1 MEKNSNL
8 KPRRRNSPPSAPS
21 ASHIT
26 SSLASFGKY
35 HDYDDDG
42 LNSSGGQS
50 RIDPKAFKPDLA
62 IHPQH
67 FANQQASTRQPR
79 VAEHVSPFR
88 TFQAHP
94 RDTCHCV
101 YFGLLLAGVGFL
113 LPYDSFVSAVDYFQQ
128 KYPGSSVIFDMS
140 FVYILTAF
148 GAVLINN
155 MIVESISM
163 YRRIY
168 FGYCLSFG
176 TLLVVALVEIAW
188 DSFPLNWAYKLNL
201 VCVAVVAFGCTIQQ
215 ASFYG
220 FASMLPPRYTQ
231 AVMAGESASGLIVS
245 VNRIIT
251 KALLKDEKIS
261 TLIFFF
267 LSISIIVICIF
278 IHNVL
283 QKTAFVQF
291 HLGMCRNGGYESYEN
306 QRSTYVSSG
315 SNFDYDCTNGDRV
328 VLGLSSATA
337 SYHPSNGKDDSKPKE
352 DLALVEI
359 DTSTGIENQMYGST
373 SYTSDLTDII
383 LKSGPDDDHR
393 SFKKSPALADPD
405 CDSLQGDVM
414 NVRPIIDVDLL
425 ENCPPIGNASSVIN
439 PNYDIDHE
447 SFLNLSTSENLGRS
461 SQRLLFPSSSRIT
474 SASRIW
480 FNSRISNI
488 KQFLGYY
495 YDKICLILSTRIKV
509 ISLTWPFMISIL
521 TAYLITFSLFPG
533 IESEIISCHFKSWMP
548 VLLLFTFDFAEFIG
562 KISSTFFYTMKPVN
576 LMISCVSRVVLIP
589 LLCFCVAPRT
599 HPLFAHE
606 SWSFIFS
613 VALGL
618 SNGICASL
626 PMILAPTRVTSDLKE
641 ITGNLMTL
649 SYSIGLTTGS
659 GLAYAVRRTLG
670 QPVSFD
676 ALCNATLSNEAT
688 TMMSIIADNV
698 TMIIQNTTTNTLT

>member
-1 MEKNSNL
+1 MDNNGHL
-8 KPRRRNSPPSAPS
+8 RPRNARANPSSS
-21 ASHIT
+21 AST
-26 SSLASFGKY
+26 SNVAPIVGSLTPFGRY
-35 HDYDDDG
+35 QDYDDDG
-42 LNSSGGQS
+42 LNSHQS
-50 RIDPKAFKPDLA
+50 QMNVDQINTKDTLAF
-62 IHPQH
+62 HSQH
-67 FANQQASTRQPR
+67 FTHQSTQQPR
-79 VAEHVSPFR
+79 VEHVSPFR

-94 RDTCHCV
+94 KDTCHCV

-176 TLLVVALVEIAW
+176 TLLVVALIEIAW

-220 FASMLPPRYTQ
+220 FASMLPSRYTQ

-267 LSISIIVICIF
+267 LSIAIIVICIF
-278 IHNVL
+278 IHNIL
-283 QKTAFVQF
+283 QKTAFVKF
-291 HLGMCRNGGYESYEN
+291 HLGMCQNGGYESYEN

-315 SNFDYDCTNGDRV
+315 NNFDYDCASGDKV
-328 VLGLSSATA
+328 LLGLSSATA
-337 SYHPSNGKDDSKPKE
+337 SYHPNGALNDETLKPKE

-359 DTSTGIENQMYGST
+359 DTSNGIENQMYGST
-373 SYTSDLTDII
+373 SYTSDLTEII
-383 LKSGPDDDHR
+383 LNSGPDHQPI
-393 SFKKSPALADPD
+393 KKSALVDPE
-405 CDSLQGDVM
+405 CDSLQGDV
-414 NVRPIIDVDLL
+414 VTARPPINVDLL
-425 ENCPPIGNASSVIN
+425 ENCPPAGNVIN
-439 PNYDIDHE
+439 PNYDIDQE
-447 SFLNLSTSENLGRS
+447 SFLNLSSTDNLGRS
-461 SQRLLFPSSSRIT
+461 SQRLLFPSSSRII
-474 SASRIW
+474 SAPTIW
-480 FNSRISNI
+480 LNSSVSSI
-488 KQFLGYY
+488 KNFVGYY
-495 YDKICLILSTRIKV
+495 YDKVCQILSTRIKV

-548 VLLLFTFDFAEFIG
+548 VLLLFTFDFSEFIG
-562 KISSTFFYTMKPVN
+562 KISSGCLYGMKPVN
-576 LMISCVSRVVLIP
+576 LMITCVSRVVLIP

-613 VALGL
+613 IALGL

-649 SYSIGLTTGS
+649 CYSIGLTTGS
-659 GLAYAVRRTLG
+659 GLAYAVRTTLG
-670 QPVSFD
+670 KPVDFET
-676 ALCNATLSNEAT
+676 LCNGTLSQEAT
-688 TMMSIIADNV
+688 TMMSIINENV
-698 TMIIQNTTTNTLT
+698 TSLIHNTTNSLT